1 MKRFKNIL
9 LVTGGES
16 WQQTALQRGL
26 ALALH
31 NQADLTLVHALRLPA
46 EMPLSGDPAYDQ
58 VRNGLMDACREELGG
73 IVADLPETIR
83 VSTRVLEGSVFPD
96 VVREVLRQGHDLVI
110 KCAETT
116 KGFRERIFG
125 STDMHLLRKCPCP
138 VWIMKDR
145 EKRAYQCI
153 VAAVDTEHGGQD
165 GQTTGLNR
173 QILEIAS
180 SLALSEFA
188 ELHIVHA
195 WQVWGEGLL
204 NTPRFNFSK
213 NGEVEQWVQNQKKA
227 EEDKVASLGREL
239 EAILGAETMEYLQPA
254 MHNIKGEPQEVIPD
268 YVRESGADLV
278 VMGTVARTG
287 IPGFIMGNTAES
299 ILSSIE
305 CSVLAVKP
313 RGFVSPVTAAEG

>member
-16 WQQTALQRGL
+16 WQQTALQRGV

-31 NQADLTLVHALRLPA
+31 NQADLTLVHALRLPSDVS
-46 EMPLSGDPAYDQ
+46 LSGDPAYEQ
-58 VRNGLMDACREELGG
+58 VRNELMEACREELHG
-73 IVADLPETIR
+73 IVAELPETIR

-116 KGFRERIFG
+116 KGLRARIFG

-145 EKRAYQCI
+145 EERAYQRI
-153 VAAVDTEHGGQD
+153 VAAVDTEHGGQN
-165 GQTTGLNR
+165 GQTTDLNK
-173 QILEIAS
+173 QILEISS

-195 WQVWGEGLL
+195 WQAWGEGLL
-204 NTPRFNFSK
+204 NTPRFSFRK
-213 NGEVEQWVQNQKKA
+213 NGEVEQWVQNQKRA
-227 EEDKVASLGREL
+227 EEDKVACLGREL
-239 EAILGAETMEYLQPA
+239 EAILGTETMEYLQPT

-268 YVRESGADLV
+268 YVKEVGADLV
-278 VMGTVARTG
+278 IMGTVARTG

-313 RGFVSPVTAAEG
+313 RGFVSPVTIAGE